1 MSVEKKILEELAR
14 YNRINKYISEQEE
27 VVPPPP
33 GDVPPPPPAEPEGA
47 IAPPPEGGEVGPPA
61 EVIDVE
67 TDKDVEKIDD
77 KKKEEEEGS
86 TEELDITDLVKS
98 QENIEKKQKDYF
110 EDLFKQLE
118 ELQNKVSEMSAIT
131 DKLNQIENKI
141 EKYRP
146 RTPEEK
152 LELRSLDSGPFNQK
166 LTDFFQEKEDDF
178 EKTGKEYVLTSDE
191 VSDFTDSE
199 VKDTFNTYTDDMY
212 YGQQNQFKFP

>member
-27 VVPPPP
+27 VVPPPT
-33 GDVPPPPPAEPEGA
+33 GDVPPPPPAEPEGV

-77 KKKEEEEGS
+77 KKKEEEEES

>member
-67 TDKDVEKIDD
+67 ADKDVEKIDN

-118 ELQNKVSEMSAIT
+118 ELQNKVSEMSTIT

-199 VKDTFNTYTDDMY
+199 VKDTFDSYTNDMY

>member
-33 GDVPPPPPAEPEGA
+33 GDVPPPPPTEPEGA

-67 TDKDVEKIDD
+67 VDKDVEKIDD

-118 ELQNKVSEMSAIT
+118 ELQNKVSEMSTIT

-199 VKDTFNTYTDDMY
+199 VKDTFDSYTNDMY

>member
-166 LTDFFQEKEDDF
+166 LTDFFQEKEEDF

>member
-77 KKKEEEEGS
+77 KKKEEEEES

-166 LTDFFQEKEDDF
+166 LTDFFQEKEEDF

>member
-1 MSVEKKILEELAR
+1 MSVEKKILEELSR
-14 YNRINKYISEQEE
+14 YNRINKYIMEQEAIP
-27 VVPPPP
+27 PPPP
-33 GDVPPPPPAEPEGA
+33 GDIPPPPPAEPEGV
-47 IAPPPEGGEVGPPA
+47 IAPPPVGGEVGPPA
-61 EVIDVE
+61 EVIDVDA
-67 TDKDVEKIDD
+67 DKDVQKIGDE
-77 KKKEEEEGS
+77 KKEEKDG
-86 TEELDITDLVKS
+86 TEELDVTDLVKS
-98 QENIEKKQKDYF
+98 QESIEKKQKEYF

-118 ELQNKVSEMSAIT
+118 DLQTKVSEMSNLT

-152 LELRSLDSGPFNQK
+152 LELRSIDSGPFNQK

-199 VKDTFNTYTDDMY
+199 VRDTFDSYTDDMY
-212 YGQQNQFKFP
+212 YGQQNKFKLP

>member
-1 MSVEKKILEELAR
+1 MSVEKKILEELSR
-14 YNRINKYISEQEE
+14 YNRINKYIMEQEAIP
-27 VVPPPP
+27 PPPP

-47 IAPPPEGGEVGPPA
+47 IAPPPIGGEVGPPA
-61 EVIDVE
+61 EVIDVDA
-67 TDKDVEKIDD
+67 DKDVQKIGDE
-77 KKKEEEEGS
+77 KKEEKDG
-86 TEELDITDLVKS
+86 TEELDVTDLVKS
-98 QENIEKKQKDYF
+98 QESIEKKQKEYF

-118 ELQNKVSEMSAIT
+118 DLQTKVSEMSSLT

-152 LELRSLDSGPFNQK
+152 LELRSIDSGPFNQK

-199 VKDTFNTYTDDMY
+199 VRDTFDSYTDDMY

>member
-77 KKKEEEEGS
+77 KKKEEEEES

>member
-33 GDVPPPPPAEPEGA
+33 SDVPPPPPAEPEGA

-166 LTDFFQEKEDDF
+166 LTDFFQEKEEDF